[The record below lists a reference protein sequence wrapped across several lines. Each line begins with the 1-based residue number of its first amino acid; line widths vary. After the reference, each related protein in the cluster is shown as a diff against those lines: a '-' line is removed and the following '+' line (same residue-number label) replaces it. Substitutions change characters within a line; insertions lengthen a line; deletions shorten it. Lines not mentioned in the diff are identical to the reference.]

1 MKKRE
6 FLESYIQST
15 RRINLAI
22 TLEYSPILIYY
33 STLFS
38 INSSSQMRVT
48 TTMIL
53 LWALRSKMLNGVL
66 IQIFHTKMF
75 VIFLATKEMH
85 IMANLSASF
94 ILQNIVLIMIKV
106 MSSVSIKYFLRE
118 LKRNIDLKFNC

>member
-22 TLEYSPILIYY
+22 TQEYSPILIYY
-33 STLFS
+33 WTLFS
-38 INSSSQMRVT
+38 IKSSSQMRVT
-48 TTMIL
+48 TMMIL
-53 LWALRSKMLNGVL
+53 LWALRSKMLKGVL

-75 VIFLATKEMH
+75 VIFLAIKEMH
-85 IMANLSASF
+85 IMANQSASF

-106 MSSVSIKYFLRE
+106 MSSVSIKYFQRE
-118 LKRNIDLKFNC
+118 LKRNIDLYCNF

>member
-33 STLFS
+33 WTLFS
-38 INSSSQMRVT
+38 IKSSSQMRVT
-48 TTMIL
+48 TMMIL
-53 LWALRSKMLNGVL
+53 LWALRSKMLKGVL

-75 VIFLATKEMH
+75 VIFLAIKEMH
-85 IMANLSASF
+85 IMANQSASF

-106 MSSVSIKYFLRE
+106 MSSVSIKYFQRE
-118 LKRNIDLKFNC
+118 LKRNIDLYCNF